1 MTRTEQ
7 DKVPSR
13 QLDELALLLRDFAR
27 RRDWEEYHTPKNLS
41 VALASEVGELL
52 ALFRWLT
59 PEESMHAME
68 DPETSLSIRDELADI
83 TQFLIRLADV
93 LGVDLDAAVRS
104 KVAINE
110 ARYPAT
116 SKAHSRTRRPTEL
129 PQR

>member
-1 MTRTEQ
+1 MTKTEQ

-41 VALASEVGELL
+41 LALASEVGELL

-68 DPETSLSIRDELADI
+68 DPETSLSIRDELADV

-110 ARYPAT
+110 TRYPAT